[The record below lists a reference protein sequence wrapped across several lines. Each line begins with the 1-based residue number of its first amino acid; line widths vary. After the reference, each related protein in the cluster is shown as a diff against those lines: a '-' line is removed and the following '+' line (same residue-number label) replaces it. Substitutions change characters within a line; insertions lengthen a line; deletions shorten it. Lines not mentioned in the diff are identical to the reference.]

1 MTEDVL
7 ILTVRPEEYMDKLV
21 EYCMVK
27 VYSMIRVVDTNQT
40 WTEEDDFVMDK
51 PRLEMEVTKV
61 NMDFSTDVD
70 IKLMGEAKR
79 KRLCKVKVTFTNP
92 LPIALTECFFML
104 EAPGILREVVFIES
118 LRSKSLILGKE
129 GI

>member
-40 WTEEDDFVMDK
+40 WSGEEDFMMDK
-51 PRLEMEVTKV
+51 PRLEIEVKIMCEYTI
-61 NMDFSTDVD
+61 FY
-70 IKLMGEAKR
+70 
-79 KRLCKVKVTFTNP
+79 
-92 LPIALTECFFML
+92 
-104 EAPGILREVVFIES
+104 
-118 LRSKSLILGKE
+118 
-129 GI
+129 

>member
-61 NMDFSTDVD
+61 KMDF
-70 IKLMGEAKR
+70 
-79 KRLCKVKVTFTNP
+79 
-92 LPIALTECFFML
+92 
-104 EAPGILREVVFIES
+104 
-118 LRSKSLILGKE
+118 
-129 GI
+129 